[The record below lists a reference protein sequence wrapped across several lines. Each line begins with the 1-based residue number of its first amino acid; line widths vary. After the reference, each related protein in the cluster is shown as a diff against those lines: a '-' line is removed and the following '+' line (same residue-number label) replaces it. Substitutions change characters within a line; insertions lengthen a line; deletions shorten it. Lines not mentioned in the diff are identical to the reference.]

1 MDVVLRL
8 ACFRYLSRA
17 AIKAFLFEG
26 SALKPHSME
35 VQAGRILD
43 RLKATGL
50 VASTQRLV
58 GGPGGG
64 SGRLT
69 YFLTREGQKLADA
82 LTGGPPRRPP
92 QNGSFLMRHGQMAA
106 EVALAFRRAARSHPW
121 HELIEWECDWAAAMK
136 LGSGLIVPDAR
147 IVYHTRHWEFSAFLE
162 VDLATEGTRFF
173 ARKIARYVDLYVDGS
188 WRKQLSGWPLV
199 LTVAPT
205 MARATALKAATE
217 PLLRRPYYATRL
229 ARSAEFLFTSLGA
242 VCGPCSPLGPI
253 WRVAG
258 RDGLHPLV
266 SGLDVRGFEIDGAC
280 EGTAAPSVS
289 VAPPARSEITT
300 PAEPHPQVR
309 RLDSPAAL
317 PAVKEGHGHSNLSNR
332 TRGA

>member
-1 MDVVLRL
+1 
-8 ACFRYLSRA
+8 
-17 AIKAFLFEG
+17 
-26 SALKPHSME
+26 ME

-43 RLKATGL
+43 RLKAAGL

-64 SGRLT
+64 SGRVT
-69 YFLTREGQKLADA
+69 YFLTREGQKVADA

-106 EVALAFRRAARSHPW
+106 EVALAFRRAARTHPG

-136 LGSGLIVPDAR
+136 LGSGLVVPDGR
-147 IVYHTRHWEFSAFLE
+147 IVYQTRHWEFSAFIE

-188 WRKQLSGWPLV
+188 WRKQLARWPLV

-205 MARATALKAATE
+205 MARAAALQAATE
-217 PLLRRPYYATRL
+217 PLLRRPYYAARL
-229 ARSAEFLFTSLGA
+229 ARTAEFLFTSLGA
-242 VCGPCSPLGPI
+242 LCGPCSPLGPI
-253 WRVAG
+253 WRAAG

-266 SGLDVRGFEIDGAC
+266 TGLDVRGFEINGSRNAA
-280 EGTAAPSVS
+280 AAPSLSETPSAAS
-289 VAPPARSEITT
+289 VTISGETR
-300 PAEPHPQVR
+300 PQVR
-309 RLDSPAAL
+309 RLDSPAAR

-332 TRGA
+332 YGA